1 MKYFVVDAFTDAV
14 FRGNPAGV
22 CLSEEWPDAAVMQK
36 IAAENRLS
44 ETAFVVPREGFYDLR
59 WFTPVQEVDL
69 CGHATLGSA
78 YVVSH
83 FLEPEAQRIE
93 FHTVSGTLTVERG
106 GERRYILDF
115 PAFRA
120 EPAGRPPEHLA
131 QILGAQP
138 LGVYR
143 SRDFLVLLD
152 SEETVRSLAPDFA
165 RMAELAAAEGVIV
178 TSRGARTDFVSRCFY
193 PKLGIPEDPV
203 TGSAHCS
210 LVPFWA
216 ERLEKTELTAAQV
229 SERGGLLSCRLCG
242 DRVRIGG
249 DAALY
254 LAGEIHPF

>member
-22 CLSEEWPDAAVMQK
+22 CIADEWPEDIVMQK

-44 ETAFVVPREGFYDLR
+44 ETAFIVPRGGFYDLR
-59 WFTPVQEVDL
+59 WFTPVREVDL
-69 CGHATLGSA
+69 CGHATLGSS

-83 FLEPEAQRIE
+83 FLEPDAERIE

-106 GERRYILDF
+106 GEHHYVLDF
-115 PAFRA
+115 PTRRP
-120 EPAGRPPEHLA
+120 EPANPPEHLA
-131 QILGAQP
+131 RILGAEP

-143 SRDFLVLLD
+143 SRDLLVLLD
-152 SEETVRSLAPDFA
+152 SEETVLSLAPDFE
-165 RMAELAAAEGVIV
+165 RMAKLGAVEGIIV
-178 TSRGARTDFVSRCFY
+178 TARGNRTDFVSRCFY

-203 TGSAHCS
+203 TGSAHCN
-210 LVPFWA
+210 LIPFWA
-216 ERLEKTELTAAQV
+216 ERLEKAEMTAAQV

>member
-14 FRGNPAGV
+14 FRGNPAGI
-22 CLSEEWPDAAVMQK
+22 CIADEWPEDAVMQK

-44 ETAFVVPREGFYDLR
+44 ETAFVVPRGGFYDLR

-69 CGHATLGSA
+69 CGHATLGSS

-83 FLEPEAQRIE
+83 FLEPGAERIE
-93 FHTVSGTLTVERG
+93 FHTVCGTLTVERG
-106 GERRYILDF
+106 GKHHYVLDF
-115 PAFRA
+115 PTRRP
-120 EPAGRPPEHLA
+120 EPANPPEHLA
-131 QILGAQP
+131 RILGAEP
-138 LGVYR
+138 IGVYR
-143 SRDFLVLLD
+143 SRDLLVLLD
-152 SEETVRSLAPDFA
+152 SEETVLSLTPDFE
-165 RMAELAAAEGVIV
+165 RMAKLAAVEGIIV
-178 TSRGARTDFVSRCFY
+178 TARGNRTDFVSRCFY

-203 TGSAHCS
+203 TGSAHCN
-210 LVPFWA
+210 LIPFWA
-216 ERLEKTELTAAQV
+216 ERLEKTEMTAAQV